1 MALNE
6 NSIFYKN
13 LCCDS
18 IEQYIEKTEV
28 EDLVQAIGFS
38 NPEAFVKRH
47 VVWAWHQIIIAN
59 FFMGSVWL
67 HKPVYTWC
75 TASEESMWK
84 FLTIAS
90 AYFKKYTHLHT
101 KDRANNAYLR
111 VCNLTDENKVSLC
124 LINSIL
130 TLVYERIL
138 AFPSQEKIRPKKPK
152 DNTEWQY
159 FLMENVPFFQ
169 HAVYKECL
177 ELLEMNITYSA
188 PSNFNTLFTGYCHPN
203 SDLKVYREEVSENFL
218 KFLKILIMLAYSYN
232 NRKWIE
238 PRPKNVKTY
247 NETIKFF
254 DLVHAYHGDNL
265 ELLDSLIEVSLGK
278 GNNSYDTKE
287 IIPML
292 EFLNSNVT
300 SEDINKRATSGKYVV
315 PEGFREAHAKYYNKE
330 ISMYEFSNMFHV
342 SDTKIREWMK
352 ECNLPVRPRGIKNT
366 ELLLN
371 KITSQT
377 KPSEPTVQPVD
388 STGSLSEKSSV
399 NIPVEPPIAKIPTK
413 LTAKHPFTIKLF
425 GYEIFLGVKK
435 AEPPKPVD
443 MSDELED
450 FIGY

>member
-1 MALNE
+1 MVLNE

-18 IEQYIEKTEV
+18 IEQYLEETEI
-28 EDLVQAIGFS
+28 EDLIQAIGLS

-47 VVWAWHQIIIAN
+47 AVWAWHQIIIAN

-84 FLTIAS
+84 FLTVAS

-101 KDRANNAYLR
+101 KDRTSNAYLR

-130 TLVYERIL
+130 TLVHERIL

-169 HAVYKECL
+169 HAVHKECL
-177 ELLEMNITYSA
+177 ELLERGVTYNA
-188 PSNFNTLFTGYCHPN
+188 PNFNTLFTGYCHPN
-203 SDLKVYREEVSENFL
+203 SDLKFYREEVSENFL
-218 KFLKILIMLAYSYN
+218 KFLKVLIMLAYSYN
-232 NRKWIE
+232 NKKWIA

-247 NETIKFF
+247 DETIKFF

-265 ELLDSLIEVSLGK
+265 ELLDSLIELSLGK

-287 IIPML
+287 TIPML

-300 SEDINKRATSGKYVV
+300 SEDISKRVTSGKYAV
-315 PEGFREAHAKYYNKE
+315 PEGFREAHTKYYTKE
-330 ISMYEFSNMFHV
+330 ISMYEFSKMFHV

-352 ECNLPVRPRGIKNT
+352 ECNLPVRPRGIKKT

-371 KITSQT
+371 KIVSQKELP
-377 KPSEPTVQPVD
+377 KPAIQPVD
-388 STGSLSEKSSV
+388 STNPPSEKPTIDTS
-399 NIPVEPPIAKIPTK
+399 VEPPANEVPVK
-413 LTAKHPFTIKLF
+413 LVPKAPFTIKLF
-425 GYEIFLGVKK
+425 GYEFTLGMKK
-435 AEPPKPVD
+435 LEPPKPVD
-443 MSDELED
+443 MSDELAD
-450 FIGY
+450 FIEY